1 MDVEYHS
8 AGAAGDCDVDVTIT
22 EVNQLVLDPPQYQLD
37 SRTAKTTYHTP
48 VRETRTLLQLPRQ
61 L

>member
-48 VRETRTLLQLPRQ
+48 VRETSTLL
-61 L
+61 